1 MSCAKMLGAAAAV
14 AIFAAPVLA
23 FGQAQ
28 TPMSGPGADINP
40 PTSAS
45 STDASTDSA
54 PSAQTA
60 GMNTSGVAVS
70 ASQLPPDQARA
81 LAQGDNTLVTN
92 GPVPDTAANRAKYG
106 KPMSHAG
113 KKTPPAGN

>member
-1 MSCAKMLGAAAAV
+1 MSSATMLGAAAAV
-14 AIFAAPVLA
+14 AILAAPALA
-23 FGQAQ
+23 FSQAQ
-28 TPMSGPGADINP
+28 TPMSRPGADINP
-40 PTSAS
+40 PMSAS
-45 STDASTDSA
+45 TGPSVDSA

-70 ASQLPPDQARA
+70 ASQLPPDQAHA
-81 LAQGDNTLVTN
+81 LAQGDNTMVTN
-92 GPVPDTAANRAKYG
+92 GPVPDTLANRAKYG